1 MKEKFLTENLILQL
15 NCLYILKGIQEYINM
30 KCWRE
35 KIQQWL
41 LTKLEY
47 IHQLENNLPYL
58 FIHILENYEEEIKVE
73 KIETGVQN
81 AMEDA

>member
-1 MKEKFLTENLILQL
+1 MREKFLTENLILQL
-15 NCLYILKGIQEYINM
+15 NCLYILKGIQEYICL
-30 KCWRE
+30 KSWRE

-47 IHQLENNLPYL
+47 IHQLENNLAYL
-58 FIHILENYEEEIKVE
+58 FIHIPENYEEEIKAE

-81 AMEDA
+81 TMEDA